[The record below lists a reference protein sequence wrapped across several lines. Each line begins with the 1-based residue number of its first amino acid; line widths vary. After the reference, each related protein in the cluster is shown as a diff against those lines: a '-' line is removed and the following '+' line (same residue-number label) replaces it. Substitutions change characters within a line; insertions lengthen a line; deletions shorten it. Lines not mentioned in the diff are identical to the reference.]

1 MLLPVKICGI
11 TNEEDACMVAD
22 AGADYIGVII
32 DFPGSPRSI
41 TLQRA
46 CSILSSSK
54 LPVVALISQMDKGQT
69 MEILDRLQP
78 CALQLIGEEA
88 PALVNELKGETGC
101 VIWKSLHFPVR
112 GQGEIDLDS
121 ALRKVNSYLETG
133 VDALVLDTFE
143 RTGRRGGTGKMFD
156 WGIGRE
162 LVRQIHGKVFLAGGI
177 TPNNVK
183 QAIEEIRPYG
193 IDLSSGVE
201 RSVGRKDAEKL
212 HSLMSTVRALRTN
225 YGS

>member
-54 LPVVALISQMDKGQT
+54 LPVVALISQMDKGQAK
-69 MEILDRLQP
+69 EILDRLQP
-78 CALQLIGEEA
+78 CALQLIGKEA
-88 PALVNELKGETGC
+88 PALVNELKRETGC

-112 GQGEIDLDS
+112 GQGEVDLDS
-121 ALRKVNSYLETG
+121 ALRKVNSYVETG
-133 VDALVLDTFE
+133 VDALVLDTFD
-143 RTGRRGGTGKMFD
+143 RTGMRGGTGKVFD

-177 TPNNVK
+177 TPHNVK
-183 QAIEEIRPYG
+183 QAIEEVRPYG

-201 RSVGRKDAEKL
+201 SSIGRKDAEKL
-212 HSLMSTVRALRTN
+212 HSLMSTVRALRTH